1 MVVGAIGDAAMG
13 PLIGAMGALK
23 DQIKAAM
30 AFADNAQKASLA
42 LGQTF
47 EQTRDSL
54 GPTMEGLRG
63 DINQQF
69 TAGIAGMEA
78 GLQGNTAGVAK
89 LINQQQLTGTAFKA
103 TAKAMASLEAGMN
116 LSRTDTNALAES
128 LIETGAEYGVS
139 TDKLVGAIDALKE
152 TFPAQK
158 LSGMGKDVMG
168 AVAGLQ
174 AELGPSLAGPLN
186 KVMKSVMDTS
196 EEGFATLTKLGL
208 GGVREQLSAA
218 KSESEAREILKKA
231 FVTASDTFKMHTAGS
246 DTFFRKVGI
255 ASENLGRGA
264 IDFTVVADAFGDR
277 VKNDMPAQD
286 FADTL
291 QTLKAEALVPF
302 QEAITFAYPLIKDVA
317 RVLSGIAVKVGES
330 FKGWVKGLKGGEAI
344 VKKVTLAMLDFA
356 IIGLNAFDKMITKV
370 KILADTWLPKISDA
384 FMSASTAIHFGI
396 IVPLEILKITFN
408 LFMNGLDGILIAING
423 FNIAVFKAIE
433 LISFGAADYSA
444 EINANVEMLSNAVDR
459 IGERNAA
466 MGASVDRIMMTPEKS
481 AELMKNSIK
490 AANAD
495 PNLLGN
501 RLLKEMR
508 DNIENDSADSLL
520 AVNKVAKNTEE
531 INNKTPEIET
541 GSEFL
546 GETAN
551 MLSESIENILGI
563 GRDTTS
569 EEMLEELKAANMIN
583 MNKETGSSPAKAE
596 NSLNG

>member
-103 TAKAMASLEAGMN
+103 TAAAMASLEAGMN

-264 IDFTVVADAFGDR
+264 IDFTVVADALGDR
-277 VKNDMPAQD
+277 VKNDNPAAD

-302 QEAITFAYPLIKDVA
+302 QEALTFAYPLLKDIV
-317 RVLSGIAVKVGES
+317 RVMSGIAVKVGES
-330 FKGWVKGLKGGEAI
+330 FKGWVKGLSGGEAV

-356 IIGLNAFDKMITKV
+356 IIGLNAFDKMINKV
-370 KILADTWLPKISDA
+370 KILADTWLPKITEA
-384 FMSASTAIHFGI
+384 FMGVSTSIHWGI
-396 IVPLEILKITFN
+396 VVPLELLKMTWNSIMFTFEVLVEAIIIAAKEIIHFANNLPFVDIDTGFVDSIAEAMDTITA
-408 LFMNGLDGILIAING
+408 DRYD
-423 FNIAVFKAIE
+423 KIE
-433 LISFGAADYSA
+433 G
-444 EINANVEMLSNAVDR
+444 
-459 IGERNAA
+459 G
-466 MGASVDRIMMTPEKS
+466 VDRIMMTPEKS
-481 AELMKNSIK
+481 AELMKNGIK

-520 AVNKVAKNTEE
+520 AVNKVAKNTED

-583 MNKETGSSPAKAE
+583 LNKEPGSIESKAE
-596 NSLNG
+596 NNLNG

>member
-30 AFADNAQKASLA
+30 SFADNAQKASLA

-103 TAKAMASLEAGMN
+103 TAAAMASLEAGMN

-231 FVTASDTFKMHTAGS
+231 FVTAADTFKMHTAGS

-264 IDFTVVADAFGDR
+264 IDFTVVADALGDR
-277 VKNDMPAQD
+277 VKNDNPAAD

-302 QEAITFAYPLIKDVA
+302 QEALTFAYPLLKDIV
-317 RVLSGIAVKVGES
+317 RVMSGIAVKVGES
-330 FKGWVKGLKGGEAI
+330 FKGWVKGLSGGEAV

-356 IIGLNAFDKMITKV
+356 IIGLNAFDKMINKV
-370 KILADTWLPKISDA
+370 KILADTWLPKITEA
-384 FMSASTAIHFGI
+384 FMGVSTSIHWGI
-396 IVPLEILKITFN
+396 VVPLELLKMTWNSIMFTFEVLVEAIIIAAKEIIHFANNLPFVDIDTGFVDSIAEAMDTITA
-408 LFMNGLDGILIAING
+408 DRYDE
-423 FNIAVFKAIE
+423 IE
-433 LISFGAADYSA
+433 G
-444 EINANVEMLSNAVDR
+444 
-459 IGERNAA
+459 G
-466 MGASVDRIMMTPEKS
+466 VDRIMMTPEKS

-520 AVNKVAKNTEE
+520 AVNKVAKNTED

-583 MNKETGSSPAKAE
+583 LNKEPGSIESKAE
-596 NSLNG
+596 NNLNG

>member
-103 TAKAMASLEAGMN
+103 TAAAMASLEAGMN

-277 VKNDMPAQD
+277 VKNDNPAAD

-302 QEAITFAYPLIKDVA
+302 QEALTFAYPLLKDIV
-317 RVLSGIAVKVGES
+317 RVMSGIAVKVGES
-330 FKGWVKGLKGGEAI
+330 FKGWVKGLSGGEAV

-356 IIGLNAFDKMITKV
+356 IIGLNAFDKMINKV
-370 KILADTWLPKISDA
+370 KILADTWLPKITEA
-384 FMSASTAIHFGI
+384 FMGVSTSIHWGI
-396 IVPLEILKITFN
+396 VVPLELLKMTWNSIMFTFEVLVEAIIIAAKEIIHFANNLPFVDIDTGFVDSIAEAMDTITA
-408 LFMNGLDGILIAING
+408 DRYDQ
-423 FNIAVFKAIE
+423 IE
-433 LISFGAADYSA
+433 G
-444 EINANVEMLSNAVDR
+444 
-459 IGERNAA
+459 G
-466 MGASVDRIMMTPEKS
+466 VDRIMMTPEKS
-481 AELMKNSIK
+481 AELMKNGIK

-520 AVNKVAKNTEE
+520 AVNKVAKNTED

-583 MNKETGSSPAKAE
+583 LNKEPGSIESKAE
-596 NSLNG
+596 NNLNG

>member
-13 PLIGAMGALK
+13 PLVGAMGALK

-103 TAKAMASLEAGMN
+103 TAAAMASLEAGMN

-208 GGVREQLSAA
+208 GGVREQLSAV

-277 VKNDMPAQD
+277 VKNDNPAAD

-302 QEAITFAYPLIKDVA
+302 QEALTFAYPLLKDIV
-317 RVLSGIAVKVGES
+317 RVMSGIAVKVGEF
-330 FKGWVKGLKGGEAI
+330 FKGWVKGLSGGEAI
-344 VKKVTLAMLDFA
+344 VKKVTLAMLDFS
-356 IIGLNAFDKMITKV
+356 IIGLNAFDKMVNKV
-370 KILADTWLPKISDA
+370 KILADTWLPKITEA
-384 FMSASTAIHFGI
+384 FMGVSTSIHWGI
-396 IVPLEILKITFN
+396 VVPLELLKMTWNSIMFTFEVLVEAIIIAAKEIIHFANNLPFVDIDTGFVDSIAEAMDTITA
-408 LFMNGLDGILIAING
+408 DRYD
-423 FNIAVFKAIE
+423 KIE
-433 LISFGAADYSA
+433 G
-444 EINANVEMLSNAVDR
+444 
-459 IGERNAA
+459 G
-466 MGASVDRIMMTPEKS
+466 VDRIMMTPEKS

-520 AVNKVAKNTEE
+520 AVNKVAKNTED

-583 MNKETGSSPAKAE
+583 LNKEPGSIESKAE
-596 NSLNG
+596 NNLNG

>member
-103 TAKAMASLEAGMN
+103 TAAAMASLEAGMN

-231 FVTASDTFKMHTAGS
+231 FVTAADTFKMHTAGS

-264 IDFTVVADAFGDR
+264 IDFTVVADALGDR
-277 VKNDMPAQD
+277 VKNDNPAAD

-302 QEAITFAYPLIKDVA
+302 QEALTFAYPLIKDVA

-330 FKGWVKGLKGGEAI
+330 FKGWVKGLSGGEAV

-356 IIGLNAFDKMITKV
+356 IIGLNAFDKMINKV
-370 KILADTWLPKISDA
+370 KILADTWLPKITEA
-384 FMSASTAIHFGI
+384 FMGVSTSIHWGI
-396 IVPLEILKITFN
+396 VVPLELLKMTWNSIMFTFEVLVEAIIIAAKEIIHFANNLPFVDIDTGFVDSIAEAMDTITA
-408 LFMNGLDGILIAING
+408 DRYDQ
-423 FNIAVFKAIE
+423 IE
-433 LISFGAADYSA
+433 G
-444 EINANVEMLSNAVDR
+444 
-459 IGERNAA
+459 G
-466 MGASVDRIMMTPEKS
+466 VDRIMMTPEKS
-481 AELMKNSIK
+481 AELMKNGIK

-501 RLLKEMR
+501 RLLKEMS

-520 AVNKVAKNTEE
+520 AVNKVAKNTED

-583 MNKETGSSPAKAE
+583 LNKEPGSIESKAE
-596 NSLNG
+596 NNLNG